1 MRVTRRTPTPPSRV
15 RDVMTTGLVATH
27 PNESLADKAVRMRDQ
42 GIGAVAIMEGEEL
55 IGIITE
61 RDLSRATADGL
72 SPRVTPANAYM
83 TSGPITIDAD
93 ERAGNAAS
101 TMVARGIVHL
111 PVTEGGQVVGLVSA
125 RDLLLS
131 NEPCRDLAELA
142 YESW

>member
-27 PNESLADKAVRMRDQ
+27 PNESLADIAVRMRDQ

-101 TMVARGIVHL
+101 TMVARGIRHL

>member
-15 RDVMTTGLVATH
+15 RDVMTMGVVATH
-27 PNESLADKAVRMRDQ
+27 PNESLADIAVRMRDQ

-72 SPRVTPANAYM
+72 SPRVTPAKAYM
-83 TSGPITIDAD
+83 TSDPWTIDAD
-93 ERAGNAAS
+93 GEVSEAAS
-101 TMVARGIVHL
+101 TMSTRGIRHL
-111 PVTEGGQVVGLVSA
+111 PVTEEGRVIGFVSA

-131 NEPCRDLAELA
+131 NEPCGDLAELA
-142 YESW
+142 YEPW